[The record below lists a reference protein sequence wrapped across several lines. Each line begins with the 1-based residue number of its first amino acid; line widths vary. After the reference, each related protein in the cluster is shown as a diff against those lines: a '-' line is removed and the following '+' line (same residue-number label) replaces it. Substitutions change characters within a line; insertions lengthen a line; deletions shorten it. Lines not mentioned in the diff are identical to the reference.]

1 MIHDVIINNWF
12 TDNDKFQKWW
22 FQGKTNIKSREHI
35 QNILY
40 KYNFEKEINWK
51 ENKQNCISGILLY
64 DQYYRHIQQ
73 NNEYHEKN
81 AVELV
86 LYGIQKE
93 WIPNEPH
100 LLTFFFMPFRHTNN
114 KYLVDYCKKFIEYKQ
129 LSDNSIYYNKFLNA
143 LSKTYNTK
151 INKFISDK
159 NNWLN
164 YYTDY
169 KDILC
174 NEIEYEYEKNEM
186 WIFNSNA
193 WKCFINY
200 IKNRDINKT
209 LIISLSGGVD
219 SMVFLYLCLLYRIEN
234 PLFKFTAIHIN
245 WNQRT
250 ESEKEANFLI
260 EYMKN
265 NEIPYL
271 YKNIN
276 HLKRSNNRELFEKE
290 GKKIRFTI
298 YQEVIEKWNGDSIF
312 LGHHK
317 GDIVENVFTN
327 MIYSKNITNLGKMKE
342 NMEINNSDIVLV
354 RPFLKINKSDI
365 YEVAKKNL
373 IPFLKNT
380 TPEWSNRGAIRK
392 KIFPQIE
399 NHFGKRYEDGFMNM
413 AKKSEELG
421 ILVNDYIINPYL
433 DKIIK
438 INENTYS
445 FPYITKYPF
454 VFYEIVFE
462 KFMYSKDK
470 QKIKT
475 KALKS
480 WYEIIKR
487 NKEWKSFTFNPN
499 CKIYVK
505 DENTL
510 FLEINI

>member
-1 MIHDVIINNWF
+1 MINDVIINNWF

-40 KYNFEKEINWK
+40 KYNFENEINWK

-64 DQYYRHIQQ
+64 DQYFRHIHQ

-129 LSDNSIYYNKFLNA
+129 LSDKSIYYNKFLNA

-151 INKFISDK
+151 INKFITDK

-200 IKNRDINKT
+200 IKNRDIHKT

-219 SMVFLYLCLLYRIEN
+219 SMVFLYLFILYRIEK

-250 ESEKEANFLI
+250 ESEKEAKN
-260 EYMKN
+260 EMKT
-265 NEIPYL
+265 
-271 YKNIN
+271 
-276 HLKRSNNRELFEKE
+276 
-290 GKKIRFTI
+290 KK
-298 YQEVIEKWNGDSIF
+298 
-312 LGHHK
+312 
-317 GDIVENVFTN
+317 
-327 MIYSKNITNLGKMKE
+327 
-342 NMEINNSDIVLV
+342 
-354 RPFLKINKSDI
+354 
-365 YEVAKKNL
+365 
-373 IPFLKNT
+373 
-380 TPEWSNRGAIRK
+380 
-392 KIFPQIE
+392 
-399 NHFGKRYEDGFMNM
+399 
-413 AKKSEELG
+413 
-421 ILVNDYIINPYL
+421 
-433 DKIIK
+433 
-438 INENTYS
+438 
-445 FPYITKYPF
+445 PF
-454 VFYEIVFE
+454 V
-462 KFMYSKDK
+462 
-470 QKIKT
+470 
-475 KALKS
+475 
-480 WYEIIKR
+480 
-487 NKEWKSFTFNPN
+487 
-499 CKIYVK
+499 
-505 DENTL
+505 
-510 FLEINI
+510 